1 MRNIF
6 IIAKREY
13 LERIRSRSF
22 VIMTFLIPALMF
34 GVTVVPSLI
43 GSRSSG
49 GNKSIVVAAAN
60 PLIGDMVREKVMQIN
75 DKQPDTKVSP
85 GEQRQTSATRYK
97 VTVQSDVSDAAR
109 KSLTEK
115 VAKKEL
121 DGVIWASDD
130 AVASRKIDFIT
141 RDVSSFVDSAV
152 LEKTLGQTLRM
163 QALKGKGLT
172 DQDIEAALKPVD
184 LTPVSPYGKD
194 TPNPQILFFTVFGMV
209 MVLYMTVLL
218 YGMNVMRAVLEEK
231 TSRVMEVMLSTA
243 TAGEM
248 MAGKILGVGSV
259 GLSQVAIWAAVAGG
273 LPLFV
278 AGGAGLL
285 KGVLSVKLI
294 CFFGV
299 FFLLGFALYSTMCA
313 AVGAMVNSE
322 QEAQQ
327 LQFVV
332 VMPLILSI
340 VIMVNVIQYPGSA
353 LAFWASMFPL
363 TAPLIMFTRI
373 ALQTPVWWQIAL
385 SVSILVLTVWGF
397 AFLCARIYR
406 VGVLMYGKK
415 PTLPEIMKWIKYA

>member
-13 LERIRSRSF
+13 LERVRSRSF
-22 VIMTFLIPALMF
+22 LVMTFLIPALIY

-43 GSRSSG
+43 GAKSAG
-49 GNKSIVVAAAN
+49 GTKKIVVAAATEQTGEN
-60 PLIGDMVREKVMQIN
+60 LREQVVALNKN
-75 DKQPDTKVSP
+75 SPDPNVSP
-85 GEQRQTSATRYK
+85 GQRSPLTATRYD
-97 VTVQSDVSDAAR
+97 VTVQTDVSDAAR
-109 KSLTEK
+109 KSLTER
-115 VAKKEL
+115 VAKKSL

-130 AVASRKIDFIT
+130 AVSSRKVDFIT
-141 RDVSSFVDSAV
+141 RDVSSFMDSAT
-152 LEKTLGQTLRM
+152 LERAVGQALRR
-163 QALKGKGLT
+163 QSLKGKGLT
-172 DQDIEAALKPVD
+172 DQDIEVALKPVD

-209 MVLYMTVLL
+209 MVLYVTVLL

-231 TSRVMEVMLSTA
+231 TSRVMEVMLSIA
-243 TAGEM
+243 TSGEM
-248 MAGKILGVGSV
+248 MAGKIIGVGSV
-259 GLSQVAIWAAVAGG
+259 GLTQVAIWATVSAGF
-273 LPLFV
+273 PLFV
-278 AGGAGLL
+278 AGASGML

-294 CFFGV
+294 FFFGV

-327 LQFVV
+327 LQFLV
-332 VMPLILSI
+332 VMPLILSV

-353 LAFWASMFPL
+353 LALWASMFPL

-373 ALQTPVWWQIAL
+373 ALQTPAWWQIAI
-385 SVSILVLTVWGF
+385 SISILMLTVWGF

-415 PTLPEIMKWIKYA
+415 PTFPEIIKWIKYA

>member
-13 LERIRSRSF
+13 LERVRSRSF
-22 VIMTFLIPALMF
+22 LVMTFLIPVLLF
-34 GVTVVPSLI
+34 GVTVVPTLL
-43 GSRSSG
+43 GSRSAG
-49 GNKSIVVAAAN
+49 GNKNIVVAAAN
-60 PLIGDMVREKVMQIN
+60 PQIGDMVREQVTHMN
-75 DKQPDTKVSP
+75 DTQADTKASP

-97 VTVQSDVSDAAR
+97 VTVQTDVSDAAR

-141 RDVSSFVDSAV
+141 RDVSSFVDSAL
-152 LEKTLGQTLRM
+152 LERTLGQALRR

-184 LTPVSPYGKD
+184 LAPVSPYGKD
-194 TPNPQILFFTVFGMV
+194 TPNPQTLFITVFGMV
-209 MVLYMTVLL
+209 MVLYVTVLL

-248 MAGKILGVGSV
+248 MAGKIIGVGSV
-259 GLSQVAIWAAVAGG
+259 GLTQVAIWAAVAGG

-278 AGGAGLL
+278 AGSAGLL
-285 KGVLSVKLI
+285 KGILSVKLL
-294 CFFGV
+294 CYFGV

-332 VMPLILSI
+332 VMPLVLSI
-340 VIMVNVIQYPGSA
+340 VIMVNVIQYPGSV

-385 SVSILVLTVWGF
+385 SISILVLTVWGF